1 MGWLVDRV
9 GVYWTIAVGQ
19 FVVGLFVLSISF
31 VHSFL
36 IICGLLFLAGMGH
49 GPINPATGKAVM
61 LWFSKEGRA
70 TAMGIK
76 QTGIPIG
83 GALAAATIP
92 TIALILAWRKA
103 IIISGAI
110 SLISVLVCLL
120 FYKDPTKGDVD
131 KIHQPLPLSVIWKIF
146 KNRDLMILSS
156 LTIVFLSLQA
166 SLETYLILFC
176 KNSLQYSIV
185 TAGYFLSLAYIGGIV
200 GRLAWGSISDFWLGG
215 RRKVILMMIGGLSS
229 VLCLTF
235 AFLSHGSPIWSI
247 AVAVFLF
254 GSSAFGWNAIHLT
267 WVAELAGSS
276 LAGMATG
283 VSLSIGLVGVLLGP
297 PLFGYIIDKTSSYL
311 NAWLFFFVMMVITSI
326 LLGFVQEGKKA

>member
-1 MGWLVDRV
+1 MGKPIKADRVLGVGSLLSYRWIILGVITLTHVMNVYSYRSIQALAPLLQLDFNLQYFQIGMLTSLYFMGAILLSVPMGWLVDRV

-31 VHSFL
+31 AHSFL

-120 FYKDPTKGDVD
+120 FYKDSTKGDVD
-131 KIHQPLPLSVIWKIF
+131 KIHQPLPL
-146 KNRDLMILSS
+146 
-156 LTIVFLSLQA
+156 
-166 SLETYLILFC
+166 
-176 KNSLQYSIV
+176 
-185 TAGYFLSLAYIGGIV
+185 
-200 GRLAWGSISDFWLGG
+200 
-215 RRKVILMMIGGLSS
+215 
-229 VLCLTF
+229 
-235 AFLSHGSPIWSI
+235 
-247 AVAVFLF
+247 
-254 GSSAFGWNAIHLT
+254 
-267 WVAELAGSS
+267 
-276 LAGMATG
+276 
-283 VSLSIGLVGVLLGP
+283 
-297 PLFGYIIDKTSSYL
+297 
-311 NAWLFFFVMMVITSI
+311 
-326 LLGFVQEGKKA
+326 